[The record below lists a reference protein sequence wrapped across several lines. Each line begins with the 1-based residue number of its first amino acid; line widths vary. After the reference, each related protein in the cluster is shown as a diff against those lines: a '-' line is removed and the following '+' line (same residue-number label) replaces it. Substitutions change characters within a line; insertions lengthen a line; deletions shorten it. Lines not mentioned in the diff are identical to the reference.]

1 MNARLARL
9 LLAASLAP
17 ILLGA
22 CGGANS
28 RHEWVVRHPL
38 GCRLDE
44 QRLVRDTLYFGR
56 AIPAGGE
63 VADADW
69 QAFERD
75 VLAPALPSGYTV
87 IDGRGQWRGGDGV
100 LRGEASRIVIAVHA
114 DDAATQQRLR
124 AVIADYRQRFAQESV
139 LHDRSAVCATF

>member
-1 MNARLARL
+1 MNRRLARVL
-9 LLAASLAP
+9 LGAGLAP
-17 ILLGA
+17 ILLGG

-28 RHEWVVRHPL
+28 RYEWVVRHPL

-56 AIPAGGE
+56 AIPAGRE
-63 VADADW
+63 VGDADW
-69 QAFERD
+69 QVFERE

-87 IDGRGQWRGGDGV
+87 IDGRGHWRGSDGV
-100 LRGEASRIVIAVHA
+100 LRAEASRIVIAVHA

-139 LHDRSAVCATF
+139 LQERGAVCVTF